1 MTVVYNNPVILQC
14 GTTSNTFVYSNPDS
28 TFIVTD
34 INKSLFIHFY
44 TAVTLQVVFAW
55 MYLFIALFLL
65 PTKVDIVYKKKI
77 VYRVI
82 YLLYTFFFLI
92 HNMNFCRYIIK
103 ICHIRINSLI
113 RI

>member
-65 PTKVDIVYKKKI
+65 PTKVDIVYKKKNCVQSDFSLVHI
-77 VYRVI
+77 
-82 YLLYTFFFLI
+82 FFSFSYEL
-92 HNMNFCRYIIK
+92 CRYIIK